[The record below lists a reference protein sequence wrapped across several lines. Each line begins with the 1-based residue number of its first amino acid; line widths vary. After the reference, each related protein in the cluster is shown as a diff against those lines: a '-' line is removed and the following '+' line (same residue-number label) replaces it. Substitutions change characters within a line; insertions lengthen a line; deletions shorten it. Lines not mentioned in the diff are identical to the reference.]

1 MCPAYIVNVEHWP
14 SKSLLPQSEGDDG
27 AEDDSNTCLR
37 RNILFTSCESSLD
50 GSFVSSP
57 PEDHT
62 EITIPFF

>member
-1 MCPAYIVNVEHWP
+1 MSNTG
-14 SKSLLPQSEGDDG
+14 LPRACFPTCVPPEGDDG

>member
-14 SKSLLPQSEGDDG
+14 SKSLLPQSEGEYS
-27 AEDDSNTCLR
+27 AEDGSNNCAR
-37 RNILFTSCESSLD
+37 WNILFTSCESSLD
-50 GSFVSSP
+50 GSFVSSS